1 MTKKI
6 SMWAENMLPTLVSF
20 YNQSLTIKEV
30 SEMLGISVSTINRL
44 IKNGDFPPKIKIS
57 QRRIVFMK
65 REIDEWINSKKIN
78 N

>member
-1 MTKKI
+1 MNI
-6 SMWAENMLPTLVSF
+6 QNLPF
-20 YNQSLTIKEV
+20 LTIKEV
-30 SEMLGISVSTINRL
+30 SELLGISVSTINRL

>member
-1 MTKKI
+1 MNI
-6 SMWAENMLPTLVSF
+6 QNRPF
-20 YNQSLTIKEV
+20 LTIKEV
-30 SEMLGISVSTINRL
+30 SELLGISVSTINRL